1 MSCKP
6 GSTGSACELQAQQHT
21 SYLRAAHEPPPN
33 SSRATA
39 KQLPRPPRQ
48 QSARKRASLPN
59 SSGARRSTPKTARP
73 PRAAPKQLRSTTT
86 HSKIARERR
95 ADPQSAFE
103 ATHGRFAS
111 TLARWIA
118 ADTAAGVF
126 LSLGRVLSAPTL

>member
-1 MSCKP
+1 MSCLP
-6 GSTGSACELQAQQHT
+6 NSTRAACPTAQEPPAQQHK
-21 SYLRAAHEPPPN
+21 SNLRAARPTAQELLQ
-33 SSRATA
+33 SRFQAA
-39 KQLPRPPRQ
+39 PRQ
-48 QSARKRASLPN
+48 QTRAQARA
-59 SSGARRSTPKTARP
+59 G
-73 PRAAPKQLRSTTT
+73 PKQLRSTTK